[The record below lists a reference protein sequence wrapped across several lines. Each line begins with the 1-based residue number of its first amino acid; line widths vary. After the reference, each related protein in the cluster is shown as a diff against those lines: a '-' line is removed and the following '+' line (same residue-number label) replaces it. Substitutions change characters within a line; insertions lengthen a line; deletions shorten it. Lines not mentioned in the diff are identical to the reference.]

1 MGRHQVRV
9 VVHRAGIYLVTPGR
23 LDADE
28 GQAQAQAGDHHAA
41 IAAHRIVLGGA
52 PTRQHGLAIGGRQTI
67 KHRLVFHK
75 AQALMAGAQVEAV
88 EIVGDAPEQFMDQRG
103 AAIGQPL
110 RHRVALG
117 LQGAQDIQRC
127 RRGVQAYAVADATV
141 AGRVVGEDQR
151 NPFLGIGHPRQLDP
165 TACQLSDKIHAF
177 GRCAVAHHVRLAAL
191 AAPGQVL
198 ETDRPADDAPVKLR
212 QGNVHRQV
220 AGPQALFAG
229 LPAGLVVLGADRLD
243 HRDIAAKRAQ
253 MRRFRARLGK
263 AGGVQNYRGL
273 HVIQQV
279 LDHREAA
286 GFFQTGHRDRQRVE
300 ARRL

>member
-1 MGRHQVRV
+1 MGRYQVRV
-9 VVHRAGIYLVTPGR
+9 VVHGAGIYLVTPGR

-41 IAAHRIVLGGA
+41 IAAHRIVLRGA
-52 PTRQHGLAIGGRQTI
+52 PTLQHSLAIGRRQAI
-67 KHRLVFHK
+67 EHRLVFHK

-88 EIVGDAPEQFMDQRG
+88 EVVGDAAEQFMDQRG
-103 AAIGQPL
+103 AAVGQHV
-110 RHRVALG
+110 RHRIAFG
-117 LQGAQDIQRC
+117 LQGAQDIQRR
-127 RRGVQAYAVADATV
+127 RRGVQAHAVADATV
-141 AGRVVGEDQR
+141 AGRVVGQDQR

-165 TACQLSDKIHAF
+165 AACQLSDKIHAL
-177 GRCAVAHHVRLAAL
+177 GRCAIAHHVRLAAL
-191 AAPGQVL
+191 AAPRQVL
-198 ETDRPADDAPVKLR
+198 ETDRPADDAPVQLR
-212 QGNVHRQV
+212 QGYMHRQV

-243 HRDIAAKRAQ
+243 HRNIAAKRAQ
-253 MRRFRARLGK
+253 MWRFRARLGK

-273 HVIQQV
+273 HIIQQV

-286 GFFQTGHRDRQRVE
+286 GLFQTGHRNRQWVE